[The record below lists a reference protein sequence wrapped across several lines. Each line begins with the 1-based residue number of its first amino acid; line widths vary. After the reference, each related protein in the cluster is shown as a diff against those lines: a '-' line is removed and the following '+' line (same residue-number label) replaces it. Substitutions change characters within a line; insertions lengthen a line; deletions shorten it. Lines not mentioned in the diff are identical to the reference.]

1 MAMVLCS
8 MINVH
13 GAVLMIDGHGA
24 VLMIDVHG
32 AVQYD

>member
-1 MAMVLCS
+1 M
-8 MINVH
+8 VH

-32 AVQYD
+32 AVLMIDGCCAND

>member
-8 MINVH
+8 MIDGH
-13 GAVLMIDGHGA
+13 GAVQYDDGHGA

-32 AVQYD
+32 AVQ